1 VAKCASVA
9 KYSIMEL
16 NASVNKKL
24 SKRLSKKLGKRLG
37 KSANLKDGWQ
47 LIDFRKQ
54 N

>member
-24 SKRLSKKLGKRLG
+24 SKRLSKKLGK
-37 KSANLKDGWQ
+37 SANLKDGWQ